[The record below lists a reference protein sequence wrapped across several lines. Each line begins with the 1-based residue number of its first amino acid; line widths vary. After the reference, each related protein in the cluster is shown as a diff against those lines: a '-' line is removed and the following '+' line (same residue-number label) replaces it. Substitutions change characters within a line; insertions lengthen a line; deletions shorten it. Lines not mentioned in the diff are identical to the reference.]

1 MKLKLLLFSLP
12 NCHKC
17 KYYIE
22 HSQKFDDL
30 AKCEKFKINYLNNRT
45 IYEFAEAC
53 RKDENKCGINGKEYI
68 YKINLENI

>member
-22 HSQKFDDL
+22 HPQKFDDL
-30 AKCEKFKINYLNNRT
+30 AKCEKFKVIYPNNIT
-45 IYEFAEAC
+45 MYEFAEYC
-53 RKDENKCGINGKEYI
+53 RKNENKCGISGKEYI
-68 YKINLENI
+68 KLNN